1 MHMCALREVVETDA
15 QVCEEFAHS
24 LCIKYYYDT
33 LSVMLLNRIA
43 ISDHR
48 QHINSVLHVIALEA
62 RHLSGSASLTRL
74 GLSRHWDGFP

>member
-15 QVCEEFAHS
+15 QVCEEFPHS

-48 QHINSVLHVIALEA
+48 QHINSVLHVIAL
-62 RHLSGSASLTRL
+62 SGSASLTRL